1 MRGAKKLMVLVLLV
15 TILAS
20 VAGGLA
26 WHMQNYVLVGLE
38 FYPRDSTILDLRG
51 EKISVGQYRRL
62 SRRLPNTEL
71 LWNVEF
77 QGKLYPNDTTELTV
91 TTLSDGDVSRLAYFP
106 GLKAL
111 DARQC
116 GDYEQLMAAGKA
128 YPQLDISYDIPLSG
142 RMYSHESQQLQ
153 LASITGEEVAMLR
166 YFPKLEVLA
175 LAGADQVET
184 AMAVR
189 DYCHKYGIEFCITL
203 GENHYG
209 ETAENVTTK
218 GITEE
223 QIQLVQLLPNL
234 KKLHAV
240 NPEAPAETLLTLR
253 QNRPDLKITWDVDI
267 CGMTYSD
274 TAVEVDLS
282 EQTIS
287 SIEEVELGMSYLPKA
302 ENVFLGFCGLDNE
315 EIAAYRERSREKYK
329 VVWVVDLSGKMKV
342 RTDIDNFMPSR
353 DGWGY
358 VRDHEVDNIRYCEDL
373 ICIDL
378 GHMGIKD
385 VSFLETL
392 VNLEYL
398 ILAHTEV
405 QYIEPIVHCQK
416 LRYLELDW
424 SCIRDVSPLVE
435 LKALEDLNLGMT
447 WPDIT
452 PILQMTWLK
461 NLYLIKGNCKANF
474 AEALPNTRVVT
485 SGDYTVSNGWRNL
498 PNYYAMRDILGMYY
512 M

>member
-1 MRGAKKLMVLVLLV
+1 MSRKKIWIVILLLTAIVVGLLGA
-15 TILAS
+15 
-20 VAGGLA
+20 VAYQLQ
-26 WHMQNYVLVGLE
+26 HYVLVGGE
-38 FYPRDSTILDLRG
+38 FYPRDLEVLDLRG
-51 EKISVGQYRRL
+51 QRL
-62 SRRLPNTEL
+62 SVSAYRKLQKQLPDTVI

-77 QGKLYPNDTTELTV
+77 QGKSYDSDTTTLTV
-91 TTLSDGDVSRLAYFP
+91 SALTDDDVAKLANF
-106 GLKAL
+106 GKLQSL

-116 GDYEQLMAAGKA
+116 DDYTRLEAVREK
-128 YPQLDISYDIPLSG
+128 YPQLEVLYDIS
-142 RMYSHESQQLQ
+142 
-153 LASITGEEVAMLR
+153 
-166 YFPKLEVLA
+166 
-175 LAGADQVET
+175 LAGARYPYDAQKLELENVKLEELPLLIHFPRLEEVTLVSAESEDT
-184 AMAVR
+184 AMALRNYCR
-189 DYCHKYGIEFCITL
+189 DQGIGFRVVL
-203 GENHYG
+203 GEKSY
-209 ETAENVTTK
+209 AEDTTEATVV
-218 GITEE
+218 GMREE
-223 QIQLVQLLPNL
+223 QLLLLKLLPRL
-234 KKLHAV
+234 KSLMLKD
-240 NPEAPAETLLTLR
+240 PEVPAELLLQLR
-253 QNRPDLKITWDVDI
+253 KDRPDLKLNWEVTL
-267 CGMTYSD
+267 CGLTFSD
-274 TAVEVDLS
+274 DTEDVDLS
-282 EQTIS
+282 EQVVAS
-287 SIEEVELGMSYLPKA
+287 VEEVEHALTYLPRVKQ
-302 ENVFLGFCGLDNE
+302 VFLGFCGLDNE
-315 EIAAYRERSREKYK
+315 ELAAYRERNRQQYK

-405 QYIEPIVHCQK
+405 QYIEPIVNCQK

-424 SCIRDVSPLVE
+424 SCIRDISPLVE

-452 PILQMTWLK
+452 PLLQMTWLK

>member
-1 MRGAKKLMVLVLLV
+1 MSRKKILVVFVLLV
-15 TILAS
+15 TILVS
-20 VAGGLA
+20 VAGGLV
-26 WHMQNYVLVGLE
+26 WHMQNYVLVGVT
-38 FYPRDSTILDLRG
+38 FYPRDEKILDLRE
-51 EKISVGQYRRL
+51 EKVSVSQYRRL
-62 SRRLPNTEL
+62 SRRLPDTQI

-77 QGKLYPNDTTELTV
+77 QDGLYPNDTTELTV
-91 TTLSDGDVSRLAYFP
+91 TSLSDEDVSRLAYFP
-106 GLKAL
+106 ELKRL
-111 DARQC
+111 DAQQC
-116 GDYEQLMAAGKA
+116 GDYAQLMAAQKA
-128 YPQLDISYDIPLSG
+128 YPQLEISYDIPLSG
-142 RMYSHESQQLQ
+142 RAYPHETQQLQ
-153 LASITGEEVAMLR
+153 LAFIAEEEIPMLA
-166 YFPKLEVLA
+166 YFSDLKILA
-175 LAGADQVET
+175 LAGAENVET
-184 AMAVR
+184 AMAVQ
-189 DYCHKYGIEFCITL
+189 DYCRKSGIEFCVTL
-203 GENHYG
+203 GQNHYG
-209 ETAENVTTK
+209 ETAENVTAK
-218 GITEE
+218 GMTEE
-223 QIQLVQLLPNL
+223 QIQLVQLMPNL
-234 KKLHAV
+234 KKLHVVDPTAS
-240 NPEAPAETLLTLR
+240 AETLLSLR
-253 QNRPDLKITWDVDI
+253 QSRPDLKITWEVDI
-267 CGMTYSD
+267 CGLTCTD
-274 TAVEVDLS
+274 TTVEVDLS
-282 EQTIS
+282 EQTVS
-287 SIEEVELGMSYLPKA
+287 SIEAVERGMSYLPKA
-302 ENVFLGFCGLDNE
+302 ESVFLGFCGLDNE
-315 EIAAYRERSREKYK
+315 EIAAYRERSRERYK

-405 QYIEPIVHCQK
+405 QYIDPIVNCQK